1 LQSSDHRREGDAT
14 KEIISREQFGS
25 ESKGQSRE
33 STTSGLGANP
43 TNRAGAAVSNLSDAA
58 QYATEKA
65 KQSAFD
71 AAGTVTHQV
80 KGLLDGQV
88 ASGADMIGHLA
99 KSTRRAADELDRD
112 APQLAGLVRG
122 AADQIDG
129 LAGNMRDQTVDELLR
144 TASDFTRRKP
154 ALVFGLASLA
164 GFFVFRVLKSAAS
177 GASTSSHPYSD
188 SQQGRSSTFHGA

>member
-1 LQSSDHRREGDAT
+1 MSDQ
-14 KEIISREQFGS
+14 QFGI

-33 STTSGLGANP
+33 STTSGLGADIS
-43 TNRAGAAVSNLSDAA
+43 NRAAAAVSSVSDAA

-71 AAGTVTHQV
+71 VAGTVSHQV
-80 KGLLDGQV
+80 KGLLNGQV
-88 ASGADMIGHLA
+88 TSGAEMIGHLG

-122 AADQIDG
+122 VADQIDG

-154 ALVFGLASLA
+154 ALVFGLASLV
-164 GFFVFRVLKSAAS
+164 GFFVFRALKSAPS
-177 GASTSSHPYSD
+177 GASTSRHPYSD
-188 SQQGRSSTFHGA
+188 SQQGRPSTFHGA